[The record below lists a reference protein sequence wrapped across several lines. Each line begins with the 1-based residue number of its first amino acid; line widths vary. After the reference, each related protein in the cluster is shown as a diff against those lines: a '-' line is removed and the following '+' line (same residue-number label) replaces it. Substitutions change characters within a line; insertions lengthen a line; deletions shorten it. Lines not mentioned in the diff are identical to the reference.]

1 MSYLPFIHPIIAVV
15 AVVLCYFNAAMGLSR
30 LRPNISILRFK
41 RSLHVNVG
49 RSFTVFLYVS
59 LVLGL
64 VGINAL
70 GLEVFTTPH
79 AYLAALL
86 VLLFTIG
93 AVLAHLI
100 LKGNTGYRRLHG
112 RIMMISAALLILQ
125 ILGGIWNLKIFLG
138 LF

>member
-1 MSYLPFIHPIIAVV
+1 MSYLPFVHPLIAVV
-15 AVVLCYFNAAMGLSR
+15 AVILCYLNVAMGLSR
-30 LRPNISILRFK
+30 LRSNINILRFK

-49 RSFTVFLYVS
+49 RSFMGFLYVS

-70 GLEVFTTPH
+70 GEGVFTTPH

-86 VLLFTIG
+86 VVLFTIG
-93 AVLAHLI
+93 AALAHLV
-100 LKGNTGYRRLHG
+100 LKGSTGYRKLHG
-112 RIMMISAALLILQ
+112 RIMMIGAALLILQ